1 MKSPNWLQGYGE
13 GLEFPSLTKYRSDCP
28 VCGKKNTFSVTDD
41 GLNRMWHCFHA
52 DCNVSGRTGVTLSR
66 EHAKKA
72 LSRARSLKT
81 TTPSSSRT
89 SNTYEIPD
97 TFVSLSR
104 SLDAETYVKRVNA
117 YDAYLAGRVDI
128 RFDFK
133 RNRAV
138 FLVKRGNKVVDAI
151 GRSLN
156 GRTPKWYR
164 YGNNKHPFV
173 CGSGAIAILVEDC
186 ASACAVSKPTVGV
199 ALMGTNL
206 LTEHIETLRK
216 FQTIYVAL
224 DKDATDKA
232 VDMVRVLNNHVSTK
246 LMILKTDLKNMD
258 KDERDDFI
266 RSYINR

>member
-1 MKSPNWLQGYGE
+1 MKSPNWLMGYVE

-41 GLNRMWHCFHA
+41 GLNRLWYCFHA

-72 LSRARSLKT
+72 LTHKQSPQATL
-81 TTPSSSRT
+81 PRT
-89 SNTYEIPD
+89 SSAFEIPD

-104 SLDAETYVKRVNA
+104 SLDAETYVKQVNA
-117 YDAYLAGRVDI
+117 YDAYQAGRVDI

-138 FLVKRGNKVVDAI
+138 FLVKQGNKVVDAT

-156 GRTPKWYR
+156 GRNPKWYR
-164 YGNNKHPFV
+164 YGTSHHPFV
-173 CGSGAIAILVEDC
+173 CGHHTTAVVVEDC
-186 ASACAVSKPTVGV
+186 ASACAISNLVTGV

-206 LTEHIETLRK
+206 LPQHLNTLSNYPN
-216 FQTIYVAL
+216 FFVAL

-232 VDMVRVLNNHVSTK
+232 VDMVRVLNNHVPTK

-258 KDERDDFI
+258 RDERDDFI

>member
-1 MKSPNWLQGYGE
+1 MKSPNWLMGYVE

-41 GLNRMWHCFHA
+41 GLNRLWYCFHA

-72 LSRARSLKT
+72 LTYKQSSQA
-81 TTPSSSRT
+81 TPPRT
-89 SNTYEIPD
+89 SSAFEIPD

-104 SLDAETYVKRVNA
+104 SLDAETYVKQVNA
-117 YDAYLAGRVDI
+117 YDAYLAGLADI
-128 RFDFK
+128 RYDFK

-138 FLVKRGNKVVDAI
+138 FLVKDSNKVLDAV

-156 GRTPKWYR
+156 GRSPKWYR
-164 YGNNKHPFV
+164 YGTSGSPFV
-173 CGSGAIAILVEDC
+173 SGKNLHVACVVEDC
-186 ASACAVSKPTVGV
+186 ASACSISHIVTGVGI
-199 ALMGTNL
+199 LGTNL
-206 LTEHIETLRK
+206 LAEHIKTLTK
-216 FQTIYVAL
+216 FQRVYVAL

-232 VDMVRVLNNHVSTK
+232 VDMVRVLNNHVLTK

-258 KDERDDFI
+258 RDERDDFI

>member
-1 MKSPNWLQGYGE
+1 MKSPNWLQGYVE

-81 TTPSSSRT
+81 ATPSSSRT

-117 YDAYLAGRVDI
+117 YDAYLAGRADI
-128 RFDFK
+128 RYDFK

-138 FLVKRGNKVVDAI
+138 FLVKQGNKVLDAT

-164 YGNNKHPFV
+164 YNDSKYPFT
-173 CGSGAIAILVEDC
+173 CGSAPSAILVEDC
-186 ASACAVSKPTVGV
+186 ASACSVSNLAVGV
-199 ALMGTNL
+199 ALMGTNIL
-206 LTEHIETLRK
+206 PDHIKTLTK
-216 FQTIYVAL
+216 FQRVYVAL

-232 VDMVRVLNNHVSTK
+232 VDMVRVLNNHVPTK
-246 LMILKTDLKNMD
+246 LMILNTDLKNMD
-258 KDERDDFI
+258 RDERDDFI